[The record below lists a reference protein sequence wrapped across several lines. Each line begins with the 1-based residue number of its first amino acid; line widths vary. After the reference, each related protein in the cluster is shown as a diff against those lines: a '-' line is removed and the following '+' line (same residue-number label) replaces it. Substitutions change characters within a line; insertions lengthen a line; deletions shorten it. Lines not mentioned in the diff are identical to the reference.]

1 MDAIITVDK
10 RQHIVVFNAAA
21 ERIFRCKAADAV
33 GSPLD
38 RFIPERFRTAHR
50 AHVERFASTGA
61 TGRRMGSDMVLYGLR
76 ADGEEFPIEAS
87 ISHARYG
94 GKELFTVV
102 LRDVSAR
109 VKAVSELEHSHNQL
123 QELYRQMHEVREA
136 ERVRIARELHDELA
150 QWLTALKMDASWL
163 AGRVAPED
171 DKVREKFE
179 RMKGLV
185 DSTVASVRRLAHD
198 LRPAML
204 DDLGLVA
211 AVEHLLH
218 EFSQRSGIVVGLDTG
233 TGEIDFREPLATAVY
248 RMVQEALTNVARH
261 ARATEVRVAM
271 RVDGQPADRVG
282 MGQRH
287 RDQRRAAAERKVA
300 RHPRHQGARPHA
312 RGRGGCLQP
321 GGRRHRGGD
330 QDPGAAVWWHGGAGV
345 IRVLLADD
353 HAIVRAGL
361 KEILADTGDIEVAA
375 EATNGQDV
383 MAQIRARDFD
393 VAVLDMS
400 MPGRSGIELIKQVK
414 DEKPKLRI
422 LILTM
427 HSEQQY
433 AVRAL
438 KAGASGFLTKEA
450 AADQLVAAIRKIAG
464 GGAYISPETAERLVL
479 DAAPRA
485 ESAPHTLLSDREFQ
499 VLQMIAGGKTVG
511 EIAKRLSLS
520 VKTVSTHKTRI
531 LHKMGLANQAELIRY
546 ALEHKLLDE
555 SGRSSA

>member
-1 MDAIITVDK
+1 
-10 RQHIVVFNAAA
+10 
-21 ERIFRCKAADAV
+21 
-33 GSPLD
+33 
-38 RFIPERFRTAHR
+38 
-50 AHVERFASTGA
+50 
-61 TGRRMGSDMVLYGLR
+61 
-76 ADGEEFPIEAS
+76 
-87 ISHARYG
+87 
-94 GKELFTVV
+94 
-102 LRDVSAR
+102 
-109 VKAVSELEHSHNQL
+109 
-123 QELYRQMHEVREA
+123 
-136 ERVRIARELHDELA
+136 
-150 QWLTALKMDASWL
+150 
-163 AGRVAPED
+163 
-171 DKVREKFE
+171 
-179 RMKGLV
+179 
-185 DSTVASVRRLAHD
+185 
-198 LRPAML
+198 
-204 DDLGLVA
+204 
-211 AVEHLLH
+211 
-218 EFSQRSGIVVGLDTG
+218 
-233 TGEIDFREPLATAVY
+233 
-248 RMVQEALTNVARH
+248 
-261 ARATEVRVAM
+261 
-271 RVDGQPADRVG
+271 
-282 MGQRH
+282 
-287 RDQRRAAAERKVA
+287 
-300 RHPRHQGARPHA
+300 
-312 RGRGGCLQP
+312 
-321 GGRRHRGGD
+321 
-330 QDPGAAVWWHGGAGV
+330 V

-375 EATNGQDV
+375 EANNGQEV
-383 MAQIRARDFD
+383 MAQVRARDFD

-427 HSEQQY
+427 HSEEQY

-438 KAGASGFLTKEA
+438 RAGASGFLTKEA

-464 GGAYISPETAERLVL
+464 GGAYVSPETAERLVL